1 MKKSEFIDRW
11 GYLPMENMGSAQ
23 LDCRVELE
31 EELNRLESPKLEF
44 TISELAKFIKE
55 FSYVTYIDDTEPYN
69 LEHKL
74 IKFIDTHGTR

>member
-1 MKKSEFIDRW
+1 MK
-11 GYLPMENMGSAQ
+11 
-23 LDCRVELE
+23 
-31 EELNRLESPKLEF
+31 ELNRLESPKLEF